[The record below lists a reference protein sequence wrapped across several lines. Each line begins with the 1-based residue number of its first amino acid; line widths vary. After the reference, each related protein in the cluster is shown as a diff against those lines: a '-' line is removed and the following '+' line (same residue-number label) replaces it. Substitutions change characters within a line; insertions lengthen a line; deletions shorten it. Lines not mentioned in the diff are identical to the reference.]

1 MARTIDTL
9 LLLAL
14 PASGKSEV
22 RKFLASHSDEECR
35 REFFM
40 GPTVQLDDYPYVHL
54 MRRIDDEV
62 EALGLTRL
70 FFHAGDRPFKDGRDW
85 LTLVELLN
93 EDYAALHRPPYAPPA
108 NAAEHLFGRIE
119 AAAARHGIPSR
130 IENLP
135 AGFRARLFATLEP
148 ECRTAVNDLIA
159 GIPSSLAGR
168 TIVIEFAR
176 GGPDGSSLP
185 LADPLGYLASLRRLS
200 AELLA
205 RASILY
211 IWVTPEESRRKN
223 YERTDPNDPGSI
235 LNHGVPIEVMMKDY
249 GCDDMAWLI
258 EHSDKP
264 GTVKVERDG
273 RTFHVPIARF
283 DNRVDRTTFVRGPRD
298 AWDPQKVLKLRE
310 GMRSALATLAESL

>member
-1 MARTIDTL
+1 MERATLDTL

-35 REFFM
+35 SEFRM

-54 MRRIDDEV
+54 MRRIDDEA
-62 EALGLTRL
+62 EKLSQPRP

-85 LTLVELLN
+85 LTLIDLLN
-93 EDYAALHRPPYAPPA
+93 EDYASLHRPPYARPA
-108 NAAEHLFGRIE
+108 RAAEHLYGRIE
-119 AAAARHGIPSR
+119 AAASRHGIPPR
-130 IENLP
+130 ITALP
-135 AGFRARLFATLEP
+135 ADVRARLFDTLEC
-148 ECRTAVNDLIA
+148 ECRQAIDDLVA
-159 GIPSSLAGR
+159 GIPASLQGR

-176 GGPDGSSLP
+176 GGPDGSSMPLP
-185 LADPLGYLASLRRLS
+185 DPLGYAASLRRLS
-200 AELLA
+200 PELLS

-223 YERTDPNDPGSI
+223 FERTDPNDPGSI

-258 EHSDKP
+258 GQSDVP
-264 GTVKVERDG
+264 GTVRVEAHG
-273 RTFHVPIARF
+273 RVFHVPVARF

-298 AWDPQKVLKLRE
+298 GWKDEQVMALRD
-310 GMRSALATLAESL
+310 GLGSALKGLVS

>member
-1 MARTIDTL
+1 MERTTLDTL

-35 REFFM
+35 REFRM
-40 GPTVQLDDYPYVHL
+40 GQTVQLDDYPYVHL
-54 MRRIDDEV
+54 MRRFDDEAQ
-62 EALGLTRL
+62 EAGLPRP

-85 LTLVELLN
+85 LTLIELLN

-108 NAAEHLFGRIE
+108 RAAEHLYGRIE
-119 AAAARHGIPSR
+119 NAASRHGIPPR
-130 IENLP
+130 VAALP
-135 AGFRARLFATLEP
+135 ADARARLFDTLEG
-148 ECRTAVNDLIA
+148 ECRKAIDDLVA
-159 GIPSSLAGR
+159 GIPSSLENR

-176 GGPDGSSLP
+176 GGPDGSSMPLP
-185 LADPLGYLASLRRLS
+185 DPLGYAASLRQLS
-200 AELLA
+200 PELLS

-223 YERTDPNDPGSI
+223 YDRTDPNDPGSI

-258 EHSDKP
+258 EQSDVP
-264 GTVKVERDG
+264 GTVRVEARG
-273 RTFHVPIARF
+273 GVFHVPVARF
-283 DNRVDRTTFVRGPRD
+283 DNRVDRTTFVRGPREGWRED
-298 AWDPQKVLKLRE
+298 QVKALRE
-310 GMRSALATLAESL
+310 GLGTALRGLVS